1 MRLRNIDGT
10 VKSPDA
16 ALRGIPRHC
25 DVPLST
31 PHSSGFAR
39 LACEL
44 FTAPS
49 ENPTFYEFIN
59 LGVLPLRGLYAPGF
73 VDTTLTHRNSFV
85 NIRIVSKI
93 VHLTN
98 YPCRAGCRSG
108 RHHWAGSQWAGQ
120 TV

>member
-49 ENPTFYEFIN
+49 ENPTFYGAVN
-59 LGVLPLRGLYAPGF
+59 LEA
-73 VDTTLTHRNSFV
+73 SFAHQGGDPYNHPWSAGTKNRPSSASKV
-85 NIRIVSKI
+85 NPYLMAVAIDQR
-93 VHLTN
+93 
-98 YPCRAGCRSG
+98 
-108 RHHWAGSQWAGQ
+108 
-120 TV
+120 

>member
-1 MRLRNIDGT
+1 MGRHLEAKLDGT

-25 DVPLST
+25 GVPSST

-49 ENPTFYEFIN
+49 ENLTFYEFIK
-59 LGVLPLRGLYAPGF
+59 LESDG
-73 VDTTLTHRNSFV
+73 
-85 NIRIVSKI
+85 
-93 VHLTN
+93 
-98 YPCRAGCRSG
+98 
-108 RHHWAGSQWAGQ
+108 
-120 TV
+120 

>member
-1 MRLRNIDGT
+1 VHRFNIDGT
-10 VKSPDA
+10 IKSPDA

-59 LGVLPLRGLYAPGF
+59 IQEVKH
-73 VDTTLTHRNSFV
+73 HR
-85 NIRIVSKI
+85 I
-93 VHLTN
+93 
-98 YPCRAGCRSG
+98 
-108 RHHWAGSQWAGQ
+108 
-120 TV
+120 